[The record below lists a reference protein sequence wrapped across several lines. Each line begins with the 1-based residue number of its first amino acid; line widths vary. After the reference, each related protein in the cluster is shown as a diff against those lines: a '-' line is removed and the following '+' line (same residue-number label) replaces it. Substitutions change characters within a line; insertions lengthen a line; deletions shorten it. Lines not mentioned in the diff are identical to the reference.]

1 MRIYHYSIVVLVLLL
16 SSCGAYY
23 NQPTGVEKAILGE
36 NTQATPLL
44 KQLPKP
50 KEPVVVGIYKFRD
63 QTGQYKASEVGSTF
77 STAVTQGATSI
88 LIKALEDSKWFVPIE
103 RENIGNL
110 LQERNLIRSTRQEYS
125 KSQNPNDPQLTPLLY
140 AGVLLEGGIISY
152 DSNIITGGFGARY
165 FAAGGSTKYRQ
176 DRVTIYLRMI
186 STSNG
191 KILKSVYVSKTIFS
205 QAIDQ
210 SFFRYVKFKRLL
222 EVETGYTTNEPVHL
236 AVTEAIEKA
245 VESLV
250 MEGIKDNIWKADA
263 PKEEVDSIMAKYDH
277 EKETAEARV
286 LYNREQKERRSKF
299 SMEVSGGATLIDG
312 DYGEALFRP
321 FGRGALKFRM
331 SPSLFLSASTNVI
344 NLANKEKL
352 DVGYVTFD
360 LNAEAIILPKDRLS
374 PYVFGGLGFGANR
387 LFENEHLKFQ
397 YGAGLEYLAT
407 SNIGIKAY
415 AEHNLNFSDNI
426 DYLKSGVRD
435 DFYFKFGFGLTY
447 YFSKKKEKIYEKFI
461 IEENPLNQA
470 PKQEVAPKK

>member
-1 MRIYHYSIVVLVLLL
+1 MRLKYYSAVVLILLL
-16 SSCGAYY
+16 SGCGAYY
-23 NQPTGVEKAILGE
+23 NQPTGIEKATIGE
-36 NTQATPLL
+36 VTPATRLL
-44 KQLPKP
+44 HKLPKP
-50 KEPVVVGIYKFRD
+50 KEPIVVGIYKFRD

-125 KSQNPNDPQLTPLLY
+125 KNSNPNEPQLTPLLY

-165 FAAGGSTKYRQ
+165 FGAGGSTKYRQ

-186 STSNG
+186 STANG
-191 KILKSVYVSKTIFS
+191 KILKSVYVSKTIYS

-250 MEGIKDNIWKADA
+250 MEGIKDNIWTADA
-263 PKEEVDSIMAKYDH
+263 TKEEVDSLLVDYAS
-277 EKETAEARV
+277 EKDTAESTA
-286 LYNREQKERRSKF
+286 LYNREQRERRSKF
-299 SMEVSGGATLIDG
+299 AMEISGGLTLMDG
-312 DYGEALFRP
+312 DYEKSLFKP
-321 FGRGALKFRM
+321 MGRGALKYFLT
-331 SPSLFLSASTNVI
+331 PGFNLSASTNVI
-344 NLANKEKL
+344 NLANKDRL
-352 DVGYVTFD
+352 DVGYLTFD
-360 LNAEAIILPKDRLS
+360 LNAELILLPKERFS
-374 PYVFGGLGFGANR
+374 PYVFGGGGFGANR
-387 LFENEHLKFQ
+387 AFDNTHLKVQ

-407 SNIGIKAY
+407 DNIGIKMY

-435 DFYFKFGFGLTY
+435 DYYFRFGLGLTY
-447 YFSKKKEKIYEKFI
+447 YFPRKKEKIYEKYI
-461 IEENPLNQA
+461 IEEKQQPVNLEPK
-470 PKQEVAPKK
+470 PKQ